1 MSLALLVYLIS
12 TLKGVGIVSVV
23 VLCFSILAFLA
34 FTVGRNDDTN
44 SDYRQL
50 NKEEKKAYNDE
61 HNTAATRSFFVAVF
75 AVLMIVFVPNERD
88 AYIITGAYMAQK
100 IYESPETAKLQGK
113 VLTILNNKLDGY
125 IQEQTAASK

>member
-12 TLKGVGIVSVV
+12 TLKGVGIVSLIALIVST
-23 VLCFSILAFLA
+23 LMFCA
-34 FTVGRNDDTN
+34 FTMGRDTDKDDN
-44 SDYRQL
+44 YRRL
-50 NKEEKKAYNDE
+50 NKEEKKTYEDE
-61 HNTAATRSFFVAVF
+61 CNKSATYSFFVACF
-75 AVLMIVFVPNERD
+75 AVLMIIFVPNERD

-125 IQEQTAASK
+125 IQEQTAVAK